1 MPFFIECSNIV
12 YYYCELTNINITMNK
27 YEKWYQL
34 ITSRGQTRQLDSYT
48 EKHHILPESL
58 GGLDT
63 PENLT
68 ILTAREHFI
77 CHWLLTKIYKDGE
90 AHWKMLNAIRIMRA
104 ENKNQQR
111 YKTKITSRVYSNLK
125 EEYSRLQSIKLAG
138 SGNGMYGKNHT
149 TQTKKAIGDANR
161 GRIQPIEEKLKQ
173 KEAITG
179 RKRNPFSEEWIE
191 NMSLAKQGEK
201 NNMFGK
207 THNDITKQKMR
218 EKALGRKQSNDTITK
233 KADAIR
239 GLKREKQLCPH
250 CNKQI
255 AVNGYARWHGDN
267 CKRKV
272 A

>member
-1 MPFFIECSNIV
+1 
-12 YYYCELTNINITMNK
+12 MNK

-58 GGLDT
+58 GGLDI

-68 ILTAREHFI
+68 TLTAREHFI

-125 EEYSRLQSIKLAG
+125 EEYSRLQSERVRG
-138 SGNGMYGKNHT
+138 ENNPMYGKPVSESVR
-149 TQTKKAIGDANR
+149 KGRSERAKGDNNPSKLPGVGDKISIAKTGVKR
-161 GRIQPIEEKLKQ
+161 EKFSNEW
-173 KEAITG
+173 KE
-179 RKRNPFSEEWIE
+179 K
-191 NMSLAKQGEK
+191 MSLAKQGEN

-207 THNDITKQKMR
+207 SHSQETIEKIR
-218 EKALGRKQSNDTITK
+218 EKAKLRTYSAETNEKRRLANL
-233 KADAIR
+233 
-239 GLKREKQLCPH
+239 GLKREKKLCPH
-250 CNKQI
+250 CNKLV

-267 CKRKV
+267 CKGKK
-272 A
+272 